1 MADTGFF
8 KLVYE
13 AVKKIPCGRVTT
25 YGAIACAIGFP
36 RMSRYVGYALH
47 VNPEPG
53 IIPCHRVVNRFG
65 CVSPAFA
72 FGGENVQTELLLKE
86 NVEVVDGKVDLSKY
100 LFTF

>member
-36 RMSRYVGYALH
+36 RMSRYVGYDLH